1 MRDSSYQI
9 TDETALAAVIG
20 EPMEFVRAKVL
31 PRLNEAMQQF
41 IRRSPLALV
50 STVDAEGRLDV
61 SPKGDPEGFVAVDA
75 DGNLLIPERPGNK
88 LSFGFR
94 NILRAGAGGGE
105 IGLIFLVPNQR
116 ETLRVKGRAS
126 LHAHP
131 EVLAAMQ
138 VGGKPALLYTY
149 VEVSEC
155 FFHCGKALI
164 RSKLW
169 QPDAWEADKRS
180 IAARGLMGPGTL
192 DEAAVRQTEERLE
205 RAYTDD
211 LY

>member
-1 MRDSSYQI
+1 MREPGYQI
-9 TDETALAAVIG
+9 GDEAALEALIG
-20 EPMEFVRAKVL
+20 APMEFVRAKVL
-31 PRLNEAMQQF
+31 TRLNPAMRQF
-41 IRRSPLALV
+41 IHRSPLVLV

-61 SPKGDPEGFVAVDA
+61 SPKGDPEGFVAIDA
-75 DGNLLIPERPGNK
+75 EGNLLIPERPGNK

-116 ETLRVKGRAS
+116 ETLRVKGRAT
-126 LHAHP
+126 LHADP
-131 EVLAAMQ
+131 DLLRAMQ
-138 VGGKPALLYTY
+138 VGGKPALLCTY
-149 VEVSEC
+149 VRVSEC

-169 QPDAWEADKRS
+169 QPEAWDADKRS
-180 IAARGLMGPGTL
+180 IAARGLMGEGTL
-192 DEAAVRQTEERLE
+192 DDSAVRQTEERLE